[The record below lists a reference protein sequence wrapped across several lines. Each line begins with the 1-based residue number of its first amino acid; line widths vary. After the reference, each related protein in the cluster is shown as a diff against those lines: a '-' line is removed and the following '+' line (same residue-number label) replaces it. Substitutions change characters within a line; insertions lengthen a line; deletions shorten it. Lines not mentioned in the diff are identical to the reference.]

1 MSDLLT
7 NSDIIVTDMG
17 FAYQNTHQAFRVKK
31 GQTFFTNGGLASM
44 GWGLPA
50 AIGACI
56 GLVKN
61 RTICI
66 AGEGGLMMTIQ
77 ELATIKYH
85 NLPVKLFIFNNGGY
99 LTIKQTQELG
109 FEGRLVACNKESGIS
124 FPEFRLIAKGFG
136 IQYSC
141 IKNHS
146 NIRTKVSKILENE
159 EPAICELMLDPDQIQ
174 GPKAINRRD
183 ENGNLK
189 QTPLEDSYPFL
200 SEDEVQS
207 NLNLPKDV

>member
-1 MSDLLT
+1 
-7 NSDIIVTDMG
+7 
-17 FAYQNTHQAFRVKK
+17 
-31 GQTFFTNGGLASM
+31 
-44 GWGLPA
+44 
-50 AIGACI
+50 
-56 GLVKN
+56 
-61 RTICI
+61 
-66 AGEGGLMMTIQ
+66 MMTIQ

-99 LTIKQTQELG
+99 FTMGQTQELG

-189 QTPLEDSYPFL
+189 QTPLEDSYPFIGRRGNN
-200 SEDEVQS
+200 QI
-207 NLNLPKDV
+207 